1 MKKRTTK
8 IALTLGAI
16 AILATA
22 GVLAGR
28 PFWQSHRDIHGGHP
42 PRPSGGGAPAAPQA
56 DAHGASGMFMDLLMG
71 GPQAAEAA
79 QRVAAALQRMQ
90 PAVQSMRPEATPRV
104 SKRGTTTVRE
114 YTLEI
119 SEKTIDY
126 GGGNT
131 WTVWTYNGTV
141 PGPTLRVKVGEILR
155 VRVVNRHNRTHSL
168 HTHLANYAIENDGSQ
183 ANTIMNR
190 APGAMIPP
198 GKVYTYEYRPDVPGA
213 TYYHCH
219 AADREFPINQHI
231 LQGLYGMIIVED
243 PKAPAGREEVLFMA
257 ETTRLRK
264 GTVPPYVMNG
274 MGVPGG
280 ELALE
285 DIYKKQG
292 LDGVVAQLG
301 KTVPFFKM
309 KVGETMKLHVVNI
322 GNLDHTLH
330 VHEIPLVSLAVLNG
344 RPWPAQVVP
353 LLSGTLD
360 TLQITFKNPGI
371 WLFHCHVV
379 SHADAG
385 MIGVFVVE

>member
-1 MKKRTTK
+1 MNRYTVKLT
-8 IALTLGAI
+8 LTLGAI
-16 AILATA
+16 VALVTT
-22 GVLAGR
+22 GVLVGR
-28 PFWQSHRDIHGGHP
+28 PLWQPRLAVQQNHLQHLLGG
-42 PRPSGGGAPAAPQA
+42 RAPAAPQA
-56 DAHGASGMFMDLLMG
+56 DGQANGAMFMDLLMG

-79 QRVAAALQRMQ
+79 RRVAAA
-90 PAVQSMRPEATPRV
+90 VQSMQPRLEPKV
-104 SKRGTTTVRE
+104 SKRGATTVRE

-141 PGPTLRVKVGEILR
+141 PGPALRVKVGEILR
-155 VRVVNRHNRTHSL
+155 VRVINKHNRVHSF
-168 HTHLANYAIENDGSQ
+168 HAHLTSYPIEMDGSQ
-183 ANTIMNR
+183 SNIINNKGT
-190 APGAMIPP
+190 GAMIAP
-198 GKVYTYEYRPDVPGA
+198 GKEYTYEYRPEVPGA

-219 AADREFPINQHI
+219 AADKEFPINQHI

-243 PKAPAGREEVLFMA
+243 PKAAAVREEILFMA

-285 DIYKKQG
+285 EIFKKEG
-292 LDGVVAQLG
+292 LKGVVAQLG

-353 LLSGTLD
+353 LLSGAMD

-385 MIGVFVVE
+385 MIGVFIIE

>member
-1 MKKRTTK
+1 MMKRHTLRLS
-8 IALTLGAI
+8 LTLGAI
-16 AILATA
+16 LVLVTT
-22 GVLAGR
+22 GVLVGR
-28 PFWQSHRDIHGGHP
+28 PFWQPHLAVHDDHLQHLL
-42 PRPSGGGAPAAPQA
+42 GGGPPATSQS
-56 DAHGASGMFMDLLMG
+56 GTQGVSGMFMDLLHG

-79 QRVAAALQRMQ
+79 RKVAA
-90 PAVQSMRPEATPRV
+90 AVQSMQPVLEPKV
-104 SKRGTTTVRE
+104 SKRGATTVRE

-119 SEKTIDY
+119 SEKSIDF
-126 GGGNT
+126 GGGNA

-141 PGPTLRVKVGEILR
+141 PGPTLRIKAGEVLR
-155 VRVVNRHNRTHSL
+155 VRVVNKHNRVHSF
-168 HTHLANYAIENDGSQ
+168 HAHLTSYPIEMDGSQ
-183 ANTIMNR
+183 SNIINNKGA
-190 APGAMIPP
+190 GAMIAP
-198 GKVYTYEYRPDVPGA
+198 GKEYTYEYRPETPGA

-219 AADREFPINQHI
+219 SADKEFPINQHI

-243 PKAPAGREEVLFMA
+243 PKAAAGREEILFMA

-285 DIYKKQG
+285 EIYKKEG
-292 LDGVVAQLG
+292 LNGVVAQLG
-301 KTVPFFKM
+301 KAVPFFKM

-330 VHEIPLVSLAVLNG
+330 VHEVPLVSLAVLGG

-353 LLSGTLD
+353 LLSGALD
-360 TLQITFKNPGI
+360 TLQIRFKNPGI

-385 MIGVFVVE
+385 MIGVFIVE